1 MSEQTP
7 SKVMIT
13 GANGFIGNSL
23 MRYYQQQGIEVVGV
37 DLRGNGGAGDGGA
50 GDEGTIVE
58 GDIGNPESIAEL
70 LSQCDVIIHTAALVS
85 NALSDADM
93 WRVNVQAT
101 ANLIAAAEKYN
112 VRRFVQL
119 SSIVAYGNSA
129 AGELCEDHPVHAD
142 GGSYVLT
149 KLASEHAVLAAHAKG
164 NIEIVIIRPGDVYGP
179 GSRPWLILPLEA
191 ILKGQFMLPEKGEGF
206 FRPTYIDDLIR
217 GIALAVAAPAANG
230 EIFNLSC
237 QGYMSS
243 KDFFSHHYSW
253 LNKKGPMLV
262 STRLAMIAAA
272 VATKLADLTGGV
284 NEASTATVAQLS
296 TKSWFSIEKAQRI
309 LGWAPEVSF
318 EEGMER
324 SKQWATE
331 QGLLKK

>member
-7 SKVMIT
+7 SKIMIT

-23 MRYYQQQGIEVVGV
+23 MRHYQQQGIEVVGV
-37 DLRGNGGAGDGGA
+37 DLRGDGGA
-50 GDEGTIVE
+50 GNGGASNIGTIVE
-58 GDIGNPESIAEL
+58 GDIGNPETIAEL
-70 LSQCDVIIHTAALVS
+70 LDQCDVIIHTAALVS

-93 WRVNVQAT
+93 WRVNVEAT
-101 ANLIAAAEKYN
+101 AKLIAAAEKHN

-119 SSIVAYGNSA
+119 SSVVAYGNSA
-129 AGELCEDHPVHAD
+129 AGELNEDHPVHAD

-164 NIEIVIIRPGDVYGP
+164 NIELVIIRPGDVYGP

-191 ILKGQFMLPEKGEGF
+191 IHKSQFMLPEKGEGF
-206 FRPTYIDDLIR
+206 FRPIYIDDLIR
-217 GIALAVAAPAANG
+217 GIALAVTSPEANG

-237 QGYMSS
+237 QGYMSCRE
-243 KDFFSHHYSW
+243 FFSHHYSW

-262 STRLAMIAAA
+262 STRLALIAAA

-284 NEASTATVAQLS
+284 NEASTATVVQLS

-318 EEGMER
+318 DEGIER

-331 QGLLKK
+331 QGLLNK

>member
-1 MSEQTP
+1 MNQQTP
-7 SKVMIT
+7 SRVLIT

-23 MRYYQQQGIEVVGV
+23 MRHYQQQGTEVVGV
-37 DLRGNGGAGDGGA
+37 DLRGDGGA
-50 GDEGTIVE
+50 IVE

-70 LSQCDVIIHTAALVS
+70 LEQCDVIIHTAALVS
-85 NALSDADM
+85 NAISDADM

-101 ANLIAAAEKYN
+101 ANLIAAAKKYN

-129 AGELCEDHPVHAD
+129 VGELNEDHPVHAD

-206 FRPTYIDDLIR
+206 FRPTDR
-217 GIALAVAAPAANG
+217 
-230 EIFNLSC
+230 
-237 QGYMSS
+237 
-243 KDFFSHHYSW
+243 
-253 LNKKGPMLV
+253 
-262 STRLAMIAAA
+262 
-272 VATKLADLTGGV
+272 
-284 NEASTATVAQLS
+284 
-296 TKSWFSIEKAQRI
+296 KS
-309 LGWAPEVSF
+309 VV
-318 EEGMER
+318 
-324 SKQWATE
+324 
-331 QGLLKK
+331 